1 MDGCSPHRFPSGSA
15 PFSSATA
22 ELAERFTKADRTLYL
37 VGGSVRD
44 ALFPAGAAAERDF
57 DLTTNARPDE
67 IERLVRGWAS
77 DVWTQGA
84 RFGTIGCR
92 RDGQLFEITTHR
104 AEVYV
109 PDSRK
114 PEVTF
119 GDDIELDLLAA
130 RLHHQRAGAAPA
142 RHGAG
147 RPLRRLGRPG
157 RRPPAHPARP
167 GGLLR

>member
-1 MDGCSPHRFPSGSA
+1 MGGCSPHRFPSGSA

-22 ELAERFTKADRTLYL
+22 ELARAVHQGWQARSIWW
-37 VGGSVRD
+37 GGRCATPCS
-44 ALFPAGAAAERDF
+44 PAGAAAERDF
-57 DLTTNARPDE
+57 DLTTDARPEE
-67 IERLVRGWAS
+67 IEGLVRGWAD

-92 RDGQLFEITTHR
+92 RNGSDVFEITTHR

-119 GDDIELDLLAA
+119 GNDIE
-130 RLHHQRAGAAPA
+130 RTC
-142 RHGAG
+142 
-147 RPLRRLGRPG
+147 
-157 RRPPAHPARP
+157 P
-167 GGLLR
+167 GGTSP